1 MKKFFLLIILFISFH
16 LFSTDIFIPGSKI
29 EFKEK
34 RDSLLFIKNL
44 DFSNYDILRP
54 LKKNLFSLK
63 TEKNDTVV
71 IFESEGK
78 PVRIFFRKDLFENT
92 LLEMKIKIF
101 SNYNEKDTV
110 LFYLN
115 EIFNKRKDF
124 YSYSQ
129 LIDYI
134 YENYNNS
141 IKEYLEKYF
150 NSYPTNIN
158 VLFKNSLV
166 YKDFKDTSKAFE
178 ILKKAI
184 PYLDTS
190 EISFNIVG
198 EILFTYHLEK
208 SSLEDLLIFA
218 FDRFYTKDD
227 FPYIVYFAI
236 DMYEEK
242 ILSMNF
248 LKHFKM
254 LLNKNI
260 SDEIIF
266 LISSFFIDNN
276 YDVENTLKRLQ
287 PLYESELYY
296 DYGDWINYYMAKG
309 NLILKRYDQVKQY
322 LQMAEKEF
330 NLNNFEIYRIGF
342 DYAIEVNDK
351 VMLLDYGIK
360 LLSQNMYDKK
370 INDILVK
377 ELKLKKTEIRRRVF
391 DFLKV
396 GMDSLSLPEVEVTD
410 LDGKIYKI
418 AEISKKNIKILNF
431 FATWSP
437 YCKKELEVFNLLKE
451 EFKNDKNFDFIAV
464 TSEDDRDRI
473 KDFVKGRKFNF
484 KVYCGGNDLMDSLNL
499 EDIPVILLI
508 DKTGK
513 IRFIKVGYTESIL
526 GYVKTRMEFLRS
538 LK

>member
-1 MKKFFLLIILFISFH
+1 MKNFFLLIILFIFLS
-16 LFSTDIFIPGSKI
+16 LFSTDIFVPGNKI

-34 RDSLLFIKNL
+34 QDSLFFIKNL
-44 DFSNYDILRP
+44 DFSNYRILKP
-54 LKKNLFSLK
+54 LKNDLFSLK

-78 PVRIFFRKDLFENT
+78 PIKIFFRKDLFENT

-101 SNYNEKDTV
+101 TNYNEKDTV
-110 LFYLN
+110 LYYLN
-115 EIFNKRKDF
+115 ENFSKRKDF

-134 YENYNNS
+134 YENYNDS
-141 IKEYLEKYF
+141 IREYLEKYY
-150 NSYPTNIN
+150 NIYPTNIN

-166 YKDFKDTSKAFE
+166 YKDFGDTLKAFE
-178 ILKKAI
+178 ILKKAL

-208 SSLEDLLIFA
+208 SSLEDLLIFT

-227 FPYIVYFAI
+227 FPYIIYFAI
-236 DMYEEK
+236 DMYEK
-242 ILSMNF
+242 KMLSINF
-248 LKHFKM
+248 LNHFET

-260 SDEIIF
+260 GDEIIF

-287 PLYESELYY
+287 PLYESDLYY

-309 NLILKRYDQVKQY
+309 NLVLKRYDQVKKY
-322 LQMAEKEF
+322 LQMAEEEF
-330 NLNNFEIYRIGF
+330 NLNNVEIYRIGF

-351 VMLLDYGIK
+351 ELLLDYGIK
-360 LLSQNMYDKK
+360 LLSENMYDKK

-377 ELKLKKTEIRRRVF
+377 ELNLKKTEIRKRVF

-396 GMDSLSLPEVEVTD
+396 GMDSLSLPEVEITD

-418 AEISKKNIKILNF
+418 TEISKNRIKILNF
-431 FATWSP
+431 FATWCP
-437 YCKKELEVFNLLKE
+437 YCKKELEILNLLKE
-451 EFKNDKNFDFIAV
+451 EFKNDKDFDFIAV
-464 TSEDDRDRI
+464 TSEDDKDR
-473 KDFVKGRKFNF
+473 VKNFLKERKFNF
-484 KVYCGGNDLMDSLNL
+484 KVYCGGNNLMDSLNL

-508 DKTGK
+508 DKRGK
-513 IRFIKVGYTESIL
+513 IKFIKVGYTESIL
-526 GYVKTRMEFLRS
+526 EYVKTRMEFLRS